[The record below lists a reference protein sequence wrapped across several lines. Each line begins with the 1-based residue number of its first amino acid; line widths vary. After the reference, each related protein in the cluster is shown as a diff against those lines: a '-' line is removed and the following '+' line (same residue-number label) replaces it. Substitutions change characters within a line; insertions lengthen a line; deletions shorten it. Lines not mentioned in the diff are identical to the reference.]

1 MLNLFSEM
9 ATLLVLLLGCLVGAL
24 GEDQQLGMVSSPP
37 PPYDDIRTTV
47 EPSQSTKWP
56 IVEPE
61 TEQPAIIE
69 NVTDRSD
76 NSSSEPEKRP
86 DNYFDLLIF
95 TQHWPYTTCLDW
107 EEKRHGS
114 CSEIGD
120 KLNISILKYFLTGN
134 PTWSVHGL
142 WPTQFHKIGKEN
154 HRIYDQMLHCQ
165 HVGILS

>member
-1 MLNLFSEM
+1 MTACPLSVHKTFPNMFNLFSEM

-24 GEDQQLGMVSSPP
+24 GEEDHQL
-37 PPYDDIRTTV
+37 RTTV
-47 EPSQSTKWP
+47 EPFQSTKWP

-76 NSSSEPEKRP
+76 NSTSEPEKRP
-86 DNYFDLLIF
+86 DNDFDLLIF

-120 KLNISILKYFLTGN
+120 KLNISICETL
-134 PTWSVHGL
+134 P
-142 WPTQFHKIGKEN
+142 P
-154 HRIYDQMLHCQ
+154 R
-165 HVGILS
+165 

>member
-1 MLNLFSEM
+1 MFKFINSIVYFVTATQNDCLPSQCSQNIPKHMFNLFSEM

-24 GEDQQLGMVSSPP
+24 GEDHQL
-37 PPYDDIRTTV
+37 RTTV
-47 EPSQSTKWP
+47 EPFQSTKWP
-56 IVEPE
+56 IEEPE

-69 NVTDRSD
+69 NVTDSSN
-76 NSSSEPEKRP
+76 NSAPEPEKRP

-120 KLNISILKYFLTGN
+120 ELNISIC
-134 PTWSVHGL
+134 
-142 WPTQFHKIGKEN
+142 E
-154 HRIYDQMLHCQ
+154 
-165 HVGILS
+165 ILPPR

>member
-1 MLNLFSEM
+1 MTLKFIHLLVYFVNATQNDCLAACPLSVHKTFPIMLNLFSEM

-24 GEDQQLGMVSSPP
+24 GEDHQLVEGMISSPP
-37 PPYDDIRTTV
+37 PPYHDIRTTV

-76 NSSSEPEKRP
+76 NSTSEPEKRP

-120 KLNISILKYFLTGN
+120 KLNISIC
-134 PTWSVHGL
+134 
-142 WPTQFHKIGKEN
+142 E
-154 HRIYDQMLHCQ
+154 
-165 HVGILS
+165 ILPPR

>member
-1 MLNLFSEM
+1 MFKFINSIVYFVTATQNDCLPSQCSQNIPKHMFNLFSEM

-24 GEDQQLGMVSSPP
+24 GEDHQL
-37 PPYDDIRTTV
+37 RTTV
-47 EPSQSTKWP
+47 GPIQSTKWP
-56 IVEPE
+56 LVEPE

-69 NVTDRSD
+69 NVTDSSD
-76 NSSSEPEKRP
+76 NSAPEPEKRP

-120 KLNISILKYFLTGN
+120 KLNISIC
-134 PTWSVHGL
+134 
-142 WPTQFHKIGKEN
+142 E
-154 HRIYDQMLHCQ
+154 
-165 HVGILS
+165 ILPPR

>member
-9 ATLLVLLLGCLVGAL
+9 ATLLVLLLGSLLGTL
-24 GEDQQLGMVSSPP
+24 GENHQLG
-37 PPYDDIRTTV
+37 TTMG
-47 EPSQSTKWP
+47 PFQSTKWP
-56 IVEPE
+56 IEEPE

-69 NVTDRSD
+69 NVTDGSD
-76 NSSSEPEKRP
+76 NSASEPEKRP

-120 KLNISILKYFLTGN
+120 KLNISNCEIL
-134 PTWSVHGL
+134 P
-142 WPTQFHKIGKEN
+142 P
-154 HRIYDQMLHCQ
+154 R
-165 HVGILS
+165 

>member
-1 MLNLFSEM
+1 MFNLFSEM

-24 GEDQQLGMVSSPP
+24 GEPIHMGIPSHPPGKGHQL
-37 PPYDDIRTTV
+37 RTTV
-47 EPSQSTKWP
+47 EPFQSTEWP
-56 IVEPE
+56 LVEPE
-61 TEQPAIIE
+61 TEQTAIIE

-86 DNYFDLLIF
+86 ENYFDLLIF

-120 KLNISILKYFLTGN
+120 KLNISIC
-134 PTWSVHGL
+134 
-142 WPTQFHKIGKEN
+142 E
-154 HRIYDQMLHCQ
+154 
-165 HVGILS
+165 ILPPR